1 MHNRRQRIHRVA
13 VQEDI
18 DLHELRLLII
28 CQFIVQRSIA
38 LGRRFQTVE
47 VVKDDFIERNM
58 IGNHHAVG
66 IEVVHI
72 LEHAPLVLRNLHDCA
87 NKIIG
92 HNHSRLDERFLNM
105 LNFRLRRQFC
115 RIADV

>member
-18 DLHELRLLII
+18 HLHELRLLII
-28 CQFIVQRSIA
+28 RQFIIQRSIT
-38 LGRRFQTVE
+38 LGRRFQAVK
-47 VVKDDFIERNM
+47 VVKNDFIERNM
-58 IGNHHAVG
+58 IGNHDAVG
-66 IEVVHI
+66 IEIVHV

-87 NKIIG
+87 DKIIG
-92 HNHSRLDERFLNM
+92 HNHRRLDKRFLNM
-105 LNFRLRRQFC
+105 LNLRLRRQFC